1 MSETRSPL
9 WEVQPAVRL
18 DRRDPYLLLQHVAL
32 FVRDQQ
38 RSLRFLVDCLGFSV
52 ALDHHFPDGSLL
64 GGDCP
69 SGWNGKTVSSS
80 SALPRPCWGCL
91 RNGDC
96 VLEER
101 QLCPGDTLLLYT
113 DGATEAFNDADE
125 EFREKR
131 LIEALRRYR
140 GRSSQTVIASLV
152 DEIHQFSPRE
162 QQDDITLIVANVRD
176 DLATI

>member
-52 ALDHHFPDGSLL
+52 ALKHHFPDGSVL

-91 RNGDC
+91 RNGIAC
-96 VLEER
+96 WKSVSFVPEIR
-101 QLCPGDTLLLYT
+101 SCATRM
-113 DGATEAFNDADE
+113 GATEAFNEADE

>member
-1 MSETRSPL
+1 MERQDSVEQLSSTATVL
-9 WEVQPAVRL
+9 G
-18 DRRDPYLLLQHVAL
+18 L
-32 FVRDQQ
+32 FEK
-38 RSLRFLVDCLGFSV
+38 
-52 ALDHHFPDGSLL
+52 
-64 GGDCP
+64 
-69 SGWNGKTVSSS
+69 W
-80 SALPRPCWGCL
+80 
-91 RNGDC
+91 DC